1 MRNLINLLQTLA
13 EDDEPDEPKLD
24 AGHAKELFPPELKKR
39 KNFELFLDKIL
50 SGSPFINN
58 ATGEEVTIDPSEASR
73 IKQLFDAGQFKG
85 NNFMVMTTDGESIIL
100 GSLRKTTEFGGSTKE
115 NLLLKPSLIK
125 ITDQDIPAGQLFQ
138 VIDENPVLSS
148 TLYGQEVQ
156 RLAASIEMGERN
168 FMLSPEYRKKD
179 KESERKAI
187 VDYAGEYLGVL
198 ALVNDRSRFPRK
210 EKFKEWLG
218 SDMSALTL
226 NFPKEANNNI
236 ADSYATITNA
246 EGGHSIN
253 ISSKGTGGGAAPAVS
268 GLKVSDALRR
278 NKKLSTA
285 VQLIDMCADKDRES
299 GPSTIVQAFKIMDLI
314 FSSNPGSLPKKWQS
328 FLPFEQKTPK
338 LQQMA
343 INSINDGTPLPSA
356 YAKLFADVNSKSD
369 KVTDGG
375 KLVYNIK
382 KTISWAVNS
391 NDAIP
396 EFADTVL
403 QVLEMNF
410 IQQYTD
416 YHPSGEIKF
425 ATQWPATLHGV
436 ITLENK
442 SSAVEPSSAGF
453 SFKLGRTAADY
464 EVPGPDDTTNAE
476 GEIGSDEGPKSE
488 PELAAGAE
496 EVAAGSNNRIT
507 LNKDAE
513 KPQGP
518 HTMALRPKSAK
529 KAAT

>member
-13 EDDEPDEPKLD
+13 EDDESDEPKLD
-24 AGHAKELFPPELKKR
+24 SGHAKELFAPELKKR
-39 KNFELFLDKIL
+39 KNFELFIDKIL
-50 SGSPFINN
+50 SGSPFTNN
-58 ATGEEVTIDPSEASR
+58 ATGEEVYIDPSEAAR
-73 IKQLFDAGQFKG
+73 MKQLFDTGKFKG
-85 NNFMVMTTDGESIIL
+85 ENLMVMTTDGESIIL

-125 ITDQDIPAGQLFQ
+125 ITDKDIPADQLFQ

-148 TLYGQEVQ
+148 TMYGQEVQ
-156 RLAASIEMGERN
+156 RLAASIEMREKCI
-168 FMLSPEYRKKD
+168 LSPEYTKKD
-179 KESERKAI
+179 KEAERKAI

-236 ADSYATITNA
+236 ADSYAIITNA

-268 GLKVSDALRR
+268 GLKVSDAIRR

-285 VQLIDMCADKDRES
+285 VQLIDLCADTSRES

-314 FSSNPGSLPKKWQS
+314 YSTNPKSLPDKWQKY
-328 FLPFEQKTPK
+328 LPFSQRTPK
-338 LQQMA
+338 LQQMCVD
-343 INSINDGTPLPSA
+343 SIANGTPLPSA
-356 YAKLFADVNSKSD
+356 YQPLLSGVNSKSD

-375 KLVYNIK
+375 KLVYSIK
-382 KTISWAVNS
+382 KVISWAVNE
-391 NDAIP
+391 NNAIP
-396 EFADTVL
+396 EFATTVL

-416 YHPSGEIKF
+416 YNNSGEITF
-425 ATQWPATLHGV
+425 ATQWPATLEGV
-436 ITLENK
+436 ISLENK

-453 SFKLGRTAADY
+453 SFKLGRSSSDY
-464 EVPGPDDTTNAE
+464 LVPGPDDVIGDD
-476 GEIGSDEGPKSE
+476 GEVMNDIKSE
-488 PELAAGAE
+488 PEAEKEFSAGAE
-496 EVAAGSNNRIT
+496 EIATGRAPR
-507 LNKDAE
+507 
-513 KPQGP
+513 KPRKEPDEPVTGVGRS
-518 HTMALRPKSAK
+518 MRKR
-529 KAAT
+529 